1 MNCINCGLEIGS
13 EITCPE
19 CGYDNT
25 VLHKAVRISNA
36 YYNKGLDSA
45 QIRDM
50 SGAIDMLERSL
61 KFNKRNID
69 ARNLLGLVYFETGEV
84 VSALSEWV
92 ISKNIKPEN
101 NVASEYIDKLQAN
114 QQRLEDIQ
122 QTIRRY
128 NRALDSCRNGE
139 EDVASIMLKKVIDAN
154 PKLIKAYYLL
164 ALIYMKQ
171 GEYEKARKVLKKAVP
186 IDRTNPTAL
195 RFLKEIDDQTGTVTD
210 TDDIRKGIVRD
221 GRRGFLRFFRR
232 PKEDYRINNGYTT
245 INWDDEENI
254 ITEPVVQPIAFHQLP
269 AFTGILNLIIGIVL
283 GAFIIGLIVVPA
295 VKRSVSREADE
306 QVSRYS
312 ETLVTQNEYISS
324 LEEQI
329 EEINE
334 QIDSGNSDLQSAQSR
349 IDASVELLNA
359 YISYASKDFDEA
371 RQQLSQINAEA
382 LPDEAKLIYDTV
394 SDDINTTQYTAY
406 YNAGYD
412 AFQKNDFNAAIP
424 AFTNALTYNENS
436 YEAMAYLAHSY
447 RLSGD
452 ADKARAEFE
461 ALADAFPDTTI
472 AASAQNYI
480 TGLSTNNFN
489 TQNGVSAV
497 NSEISAGRRVAEE
510 SQTEQQNGA
519 NEGGEQAEQQNET
532 NAD

>member
-1 MNCINCGLEIGS
+1 MNCINCGLEMGS
-13 EITCPE
+13 EIICPK

-25 VLHKAVRISNA
+25 AAHKAVRISNT
-36 YYNKGLDSA
+36 YYNKGLDRA

-61 KFNKRNID
+61 RFNKRNID

-101 NVASEYIDKLQAN
+101 NVASEYIERLQAN
-114 QQRLEDIQ
+114 QQRLEEIQ

-139 EDVASIMLKKVIDAN
+139 DDVAAIMLKKVIDAN

-164 ALIYMKQ
+164 ALIHMKN
-171 GEYEKARKVLKKAVP
+171 GEYEKARKVLKRAIP

-195 RFLKEIDDQTGTVTD
+195 RFLKEIDEQTGTVTD
-210 TDDIRKGIVRD
+210 TEDIRKGIVRD
-221 GRRGFLRFFRR
+221 GKRGFLSFFRR
-232 PKEDYRINNGYTT
+232 PKEEYRINNGYTT

-269 AFTGILNLIIGIVL
+269 AFTGILNLIVGIVL

-295 VKRSVSREADE
+295 VRRSISREADE

-324 LEEQI
+324 LEDQI
-329 EEINE
+329 EEINA
-334 QIDSGNSDLQSAQSR
+334 QIDSGNSDLQSAQGR
-349 IDASVELLNA
+349 IDASVELLDA
-359 YISYASKDFDEA
+359 YISYASEDFEEA
-371 RQQLSQINAEA
+371 RQQLSQINADE
-382 LPDEAKLIYDTV
+382 LPDEARTIYDTV
-394 SDDINTTQYTAY
+394 LNEINTSQYTEY

-412 AFQKNDFNAAIP
+412 AFQRSDFSTAIP
-424 AFTNALTYNENS
+424 AFTNALVYNNDS

-452 ADKARAEFE
+452 ADGAREAFE
-461 ALADAFPDTTI
+461 ALADAFPNTTI
-472 AASAQNYI
+472 AQTAQNYI
-480 TGLSTNNFN
+480 AGLSANNFN
-489 TQNGVSAV
+489 MQDGVSAV
-497 NSEISAGRRVAEE
+497 NTQIAAGIRVAEE
-510 SQTEQQNGA
+510 ARQEA
-519 NEGGEQAEQQNET
+519 DGGEEEA
-532 NAD
+532 ADQTGRQTGAD